1 MAFRDY
7 LPFTDNVDSS
17 ERTYGGKPVDEYK
30 ELSKPRGYRSER
42 VVRLDEPRVA
52 WKVGE
57 MDGNVFTYTAIKLV
71 VPAGAKVVYP
81 KNQSSFRSTK
91 LRTNA
96 AYVAEIQKV
105 DTDEF
110 GDWIAEPCDWQVCG
124 RYYSSGDDSGFTY
137 REGSVAVPDDFDR
150 SPHNVCTHGI
160 HVYARKETALK
171 QVL

>member
-7 LPFTDNVDSS
+7 FPFTDESDDS
-17 ERTYGGKPVDEYK
+17 ERTYGGKPVDEYD
-30 ELSKPRGYRSER
+30 ELKKPRGYRSER

-57 MDGNVFTYTAIKLV
+57 RDNDFGYTAIKLV
-71 VPAGAKVVYP
+71 IPAGATVVYP
-81 KNQSSFRSTK
+81 RKQTSVGQTK

-96 AYVAEIQKV
+96 AYVAEIQEV
-105 DTDEF
+105 DTDER
-110 GDWIAEPCDWQVCG
+110 GDWIAEPCDWQECG
-124 RYYSSGDDSGFTY
+124 RYYSSGDDSDFTY
-137 REGSVAVPDDFDR
+137 REGAVAVPDEFDDNIK
-150 SPHNVCTHGI
+150 HVCTHGI